1 MSEDELLKAT
11 FSHRYGSS
19 RPPTLSTM
27 RESLYVAMV
36 HRNYAHYTYV
46 VVLLFNFNIKV
57 WNSKLKCFR
66 F

>member
-36 HRNYAHYTYV
+36 H
-46 VVLLFNFNIKV
+46 
-57 WNSKLKCFR
+57 
-66 F
+66 